1 MLARASG
8 YSGVELTWKWNLPS
22 ILATM
27 AVLAAVY
34 AILTSRIFMSGGNP
48 GSPGRPP
55 SRQQGQPALG
65 HRRQPPQIMSHPR
78 TGHTPAPGAAR
89 PPRRTGWS
97 GREILPT
104 LWSAARLYAT
114 TL

>member
-8 YSGVELTWKWNLPS
+8 YSGVELTWKWNLPY

-34 AILTSRIFMSGGNP
+34 AILTSGIFLYGGNP

-55 SRQQGQPALG
+55 ARQQGQPALG
-65 HRRQPPQIMSHPR
+65 HRRPPTQILCNPGRGPPAAPRAAPHPQRPTTSQPI
-78 TGHTPAPGAAR
+78 
-89 PPRRTGWS
+89 
-97 GREILPT
+97 
-104 LWSAARLYAT
+104 
-114 TL
+114 